1 MMKTRRR
8 ENLSNARVGYVICIG
23 LGIRIHTDL
32 SMTNSIEQDFGPEP
46 ISDDDGHAEP
56 TPSRPGAA
64 GVAGIGIGAI
74 AQEIGLT
81 KDTLRV
87 WERRY
92 GFPQPMR
99 TSGGERLYPQ
109 EQVTK
114 LRLVKRLL
122 DAGHRPSKVL
132 GQSIDVLQQLAESS
146 GVGQDAPDAE
156 LDHLVSLLR
165 AGAYDD
171 FRFGLLKRATRD
183 GLERFVLDVAAP
195 LAARVGNAWA
205 AGTLQVYHEH
215 LFSEAIQSTLRT
227 LLRPLTDAVRG
238 RAGRPRVLLTT
249 LSGEGHGLGIL
260 MAEAMFALSECDCM
274 QLGLQTPLHDIVD
287 AVSAHKIDIVALS
300 FTAVLP
306 AQSIAN
312 GLTELRNLLPPHVR
326 IWVGGS
332 SPALRRKFDDGVL
345 NIAGLTPIDETVADW
360 RQSTVL

>member
-1 MMKTRRR
+1 
-8 ENLSNARVGYVICIG
+8 
-23 LGIRIHTDL
+23 
-32 SMTNSIEQDFGPEP
+32 MTNSSEQDFDSEP
-46 ISDDDGHAEP
+46 VSDSDNLPD
-56 TPSRPGAA
+56 PGLPRTATSA
-64 GVAGIGIGAI
+64 VTGIGIGAI

-99 TSGGERLYPQ
+99 SAGGERLYPQ

-156 LDHLVSLLR
+156 LDHLISLLR
-165 AGAYDD
+165 ASAYED

-195 LAARVGNAWA
+195 LSARVGNAWA
-205 AGTLQVYHEH
+205 AGSLQVYHEH
-215 LFSEAIQSTLRT
+215 LFSETIQSTMRALM
-227 LLRPLTDAVRG
+227 RPLSDALRG
-238 RAGRPRVLLTT
+238 RGGRPRVLLTT

-260 MAEAMFALSECDCM
+260 MAEAMFTLSECECV

-287 AVSAHKIDIVALS
+287 AVTAHNVDIVALS

-312 GLTELRNLLPPHVR
+312 GLADLRNLLPPHVR

-332 SPALRRKFDDGVL
+332 SPALRRKFSDGVHH
-345 NIAGLTPIDETVADW
+345 IAGLTPIEETVADW
-360 RQSTVL
+360 RESTML

>member
-1 MMKTRRR
+1 
-8 ENLSNARVGYVICIG
+8 
-23 LGIRIHTDL
+23 
-32 SMTNSIEQDFGPEP
+32 MTNPSEQDFDSEP
-46 ISDDDGHAEP
+46 PADHEALTDPDSPPA
-56 TPSRPGAA
+56 SAL
-64 GVAGIGIGAI
+64 GVTGIGIGAI

-99 TSGGERLYPQ
+99 SAGGERLYPQ
-109 EQVTK
+109 EQVSK

-132 GQSIDVLQQLAESS
+132 AQPVDVLQQLAESS
-146 GVGQDAPDAE
+146 GIGQDAPDAE
-156 LDHLVSLLR
+156 LDHLIALLR
-165 AGAYDD
+165 ASAYEE

-215 LFSEAIQSTLRT
+215 LFSEAIQVTLRT
-227 LLRPLTDAVRG
+227 LMRPLSDALRG
-238 RAGRPRVLLTT
+238 RGSRPRVLLTT
-249 LSGEGHGLGIL
+249 ISGEGHGLGIL
-260 MAEAMFALSECDCM
+260 MAEAMFTLSECECI
-274 QLGLQTPLHDIVD
+274 QLGLQTPLHDIVE
-287 AVSAHKIDIVALS
+287 AVTAHKVDIVALS

-312 GLTELRNLLPPHVR
+312 GLLDLRKLLPPHVR
-326 IWVGGS
+326 VFVGGS
-332 SPALRRKFDDGVL
+332 SPALRRKFQDGVHYV
-345 NIAGLTPIDETVADW
+345 AGLTPIDETVADW
-360 RQSTVL
+360 RQSAVL

>member
-1 MMKTRRR
+1 MDSDPAGK
-8 ENLSNARVGYVICIG
+8 SANASERVF
-23 LGIRIHTDL
+23 T
-32 SMTNSIEQDFGPEP
+32 
-46 ISDDDGHAEP
+46 P
-56 TPSRPGAA
+56 TPAA
-64 GVAGIGIGAI
+64 GVAGIGIAII
-74 AQEIGLT
+74 AQELGVT

-99 TSGGERLYPQ
+99 SSGGERLYSQ

-132 GQSIDVLQQLAESS
+132 GQSIDVLQHLAESS

-156 LDHLVSLLR
+156 LDYLISLLR
-165 AGAYDD
+165 ASAYDG
-171 FRFGLLKRATRD
+171 FRFDLLKRATRD
-183 GLERFVLDVAAP
+183 GLERFVVDVAAP
-195 LAARVGNAWA
+195 LSARVGNAWA

-215 LFSEAIQSTLRT
+215 QFSEAIQSTMRSLM
-227 LLRPLTDAVRG
+227 RPLSDVVRG
-238 RAGRPRVLLTT
+238 RGGRPRVLLTT
-249 LSGEGHGLGIL
+249 LSGEAHGLGIL
-260 MAEAMFALSECDCM
+260 MAEAMFTLSECECV

-287 AVSAHKIDIVALS
+287 AVAAHKVDIVALS

-312 GLTELRNLLPPHVR
+312 GLTDLRNLLPPHVR

-332 SPALRRKFDDGVL
+332 SPALRRKFNDGVHYV
-345 NIAGLTPIDETVADW
+345 AGLTPIDETVADW
-360 RQSTVL
+360 RQSAML

>member
-1 MMKTRRR
+1 
-8 ENLSNARVGYVICIG
+8 
-23 LGIRIHTDL
+23 
-32 SMTNSIEQDFGPEP
+32 MTNPSEQDFESEPVSDSPETPEHAPRAVAGP
-46 ISDDDGHAEP
+46 
-56 TPSRPGAA
+56 
-64 GVAGIGIGAI
+64 GVTGIGIGAI

-99 TSGGERLYPQ
+99 SPGGERLYPQ

-132 GQSIDVLQQLAESS
+132 AQPIDVLQQLAESS

-156 LDHLVSLLR
+156 LDHLIALLR
-165 AGAYDD
+165 ASAYEE
-171 FRFGLLKRATRD
+171 FRFVLLKRATRD

-195 LAARVGNAWA
+195 LAARVGNAWS

-215 LFSEAIQSTLRT
+215 LFSEAIQNTMRT
-227 LLRPLTDAVRG
+227 LIRPLSDAVRG
-238 RAGRPRVLLTT
+238 RGGRPRVLLTT

-260 MAEAMFALSECDCM
+260 MAEAMFTISECECI

-287 AVSAHKIDIVALS
+287 AVAAHNVDIVGLS

-306 AQSIAN
+306 AQAIAN
-312 GLTELRNLLPPHVR
+312 GLTDLRNLLPPHVR

-332 SPALRRKFDDGVL
+332 SPALRRKFHEGVHHV
-345 NIAGLTPIDETVADW
+345 AGLTPIDETVANW
-360 RQSTVL
+360 RQSAVL